1 MAELYN
7 YLLVAYKFLVGLVA
21 SNPKRLIF
29 IAVMAVAFYLV
40 WIAVALY
47 LSFQRK
53 FSKNCVKLYD
63 FVKTSNL
70 DSTNLQV
77 VDLKTEKISHGFYH
91 GWKKFKSNPNSKPS
105 DYITRREAL
114 DVEVTGGVLNQGKTF
129 MKAFITITSLVLFLF
144 NFAYLGADKT
154 LTSELIAESLVFP
167 LVYFAV
173 MKLFYFMYTSI
184 KQQLYKQDI
193 ECFYDLIDLLDET
206 FGSKQ
211 AAPNFANVS
220 YIPQNATVIPSD
232 DEVVAFENGEEL
244 TEEQTAEN
252 AEEAEAPVAAEQ
264 EEVDENPLKSLDKY
278 DIFKKKNIDV
288 DKIINEVPKNAGTS
302 LPYINVDSDYVIKD
316 DENRET
322 AKIVTDEDSA
332 TSILGGMMQD
342 RASLKKNNE
351 NFLDVEKQVAEIDQ
365 EKIAEANAPAEE
377 KVEEAKPAADADP
390 FSAFDKFEVA
400 ENAEPE
406 TPAEPAV
413 TPEPAPVEEKVEQ
426 PAPEPVPEP
435 TPEPAAT
442 PEPAPV
448 VETPSDDVSDQD
460 KESIAIAVSGFKTN
474 RSKLASG
481 GVVIERN
488 EPIARRERPVVYE
501 QPEPEPEVVPE
512 PEPVQEIYPRHDE
525 IQQLNIN
532 ENTDSILNSIKTSA
546 GGYDA
551 YGAYADPYANQGY
564 GQGYGYG
571 APQQPYAPTGYSNP
585 YGGAQMNNFGGYQ
598 NQGFSSSYAGE
609 INQNPYNQN
618 FDTYEED
625 EDVEDVYEEEV
636 EEEVVET
643 QKPAKKKR
651 TKEEEPRP
659 RNLRK
664 KAETKVEET
673 QAPAKTRGR
682 PKKQEV
688 SETMTIK
695 SDKEFDEVLSRAE
708 KLMRKSEEGLSASQ
722 SKRIEKELKMLM
734 DAMNRYKENK

>member
-1 MAELYN
+1 MAELYD

-40 WIAVALY
+40 WIAAALY
-47 LSFQRK
+47 LSFQHK
-53 FSKNCVKLYD
+53 FSKNCAKL
-63 FVKTSNL
+63 SNFIKGSSL

-77 VDLKTEKISHGFYH
+77 VDLKIEKISNGFYH
-91 GWKKFKSNPNSKPS
+91 GWKKFKNTPNAKPS
-105 DYITRREAL
+105 DFISRREAL
-114 DVEVTGGVLNQGKTF
+114 DVEVSGGVLNQGKTF
-129 MKAFITITSLVLFLF
+129 MRAFITITTLFLFLF
-144 NFAYLGADKT
+144 NLAYLGADKT
-154 LTSELIAESLVFP
+154 LTTGLIAETLVFP

-211 AAPNFANVS
+211 AAPTFVAGAS
-220 YIPQNATVIPSD
+220 YIHQSANVIPSD
-232 DEVVAFENGEEL
+232 DEVVALENNENSLEEQAEQ
-244 TEEQTAEN
+244 TEEGS
-252 AEEAEAPVAAEQ
+252 EEQLEQ
-264 EEVDENPLKSLDKY
+264 AEEVDENPLKSLDKY

-288 DKIINEVPKNAGTS
+288 DKIINEVPQNAGTS

-316 DENRET
+316 NENRET
-322 AKIVTDEDSA
+322 AKIVTDEDSPS
-332 TSILGGMMQD
+332 SILGGMMQD

-365 EKIAEANAPAEE
+365 EKIAEVTASEKKEEPAPA
-377 KVEEAKPAADADP
+377 DSDP

-400 ENAEPE
+400 ENAVVEE
-406 TPAEPAV
+406 TAEP
-413 TPEPAPVEEKVEQ
+413 TPSEQTTVESVVEEKKEEPTPVVE
-426 PAPEPVPEP
+426 PEPVPAPIPEP
-435 TPEPAAT
+435 TPVVE
-442 PEPAPV
+442 PEPV
-448 VETPSDDVSDQD
+448 GDGEVSEQE

-501 QPEPEPEVVPE
+501 EPTPEPEIVE
-512 PEPVQEIYPRHDE
+512 PEPAPVQDMFPRHDE

-551 YGAYADPYANQGY
+551 YGAYGDPYANQGY
-564 GQGYGYG
+564 GQGYGYNPQQTFAPNG
-571 APQQPYAPTGYSNP
+571 YAPNPYAAPQI
-585 YGGAQMNNFGGYQ
+585 NNFGGYQ
-598 NQGFSSSYAGE
+598 NQGYAANPYAGDV
-609 INQNPYNQN
+609 NQTSYGQEY
-618 FDTYEED
+618 DSYD
-625 EDVEDVYEEEV
+625 EADEDVYEEEIDEV
-636 EEEVVET
+636 EEVA
-643 QKPAKKKR
+643 KPAKKKR

-664 KAETKVEET
+664 KVETKVEET
-673 QAPAKTRGR
+673 QSPAKTRGR